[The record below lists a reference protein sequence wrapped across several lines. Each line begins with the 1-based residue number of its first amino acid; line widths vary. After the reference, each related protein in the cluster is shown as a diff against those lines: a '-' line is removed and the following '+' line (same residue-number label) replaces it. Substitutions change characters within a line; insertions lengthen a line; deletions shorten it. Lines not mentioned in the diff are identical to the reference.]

1 MIQPIRTFFAVFLV
15 AARRLW
21 STRWL
26 ALAGAVGL
34 MVVVAL
40 TLCIPLY
47 ADAVYNRI
55 FNNELRASSEGA
67 KRPPY
72 SFMFRYIGG
81 WYGTAGLV

>member
-1 MIQPIRTFFAVFLV
+1 MQPIRTLLSVFVV

-34 MVVVAL
+34 MVVIAL
-40 TLCIPLY
+40 TLSIPLY

-55 FNNELRASSEGA
+55 FKTEMNVHEGV
-67 KRPPY
+67 KRPAY
-72 SFMFRYIGG
+72 AFMFRYIGG
-81 WYGTAGLV
+81 WYGPIDY